1 VVAHRLG
8 GRRGDRV
15 RLRVVWRGGATTSDD
30 LPISVG
36 RLADRTGAAEMEA
49 TVLRLAREQ
58 RSDDEIAATL
68 TAQGHRSARGATVL
82 PSTVKAI
89 RLRHRIMIRES
100 QSHPRRVAGYLTIP
114 QLADKLNIPR
124 HWISDRIHNGT
135 IILEKDAATGCYLFP
150 DNLQTL
156 RQMRQLR
163 EGKITQMGGGKEQQ
177 DA

>member
-1 VVAHRLG
+1 
-8 GRRGDRV
+8 
-15 RLRVVWRGGATTSDD
+15 
-30 LPISVG
+30 
-36 RLADRTGAAEMEA
+36 
-49 TVLRLAREQ
+49 
-58 RSDDEIAATL
+58 
-68 TAQGHRSARGATVL
+68 L

-135 IILEKDAATGCYLFP
+135 IVLEKDATSGCYLFP
-150 DNLQTL
+150 DNPQTL

-163 EGKITQMGGGKEQQ
+163 EGKITQMGGRKEHQ